1 MKKNKQNNFGFTL
14 IEMMIVIAIIGILAG
29 AIVLNNQKAVDK
41 AIDAKVR
48 IFANSIPVTLAGSYV
63 AQWKF
68 DELSTAKE
76 GAIIRDSWGSN
87 NCTLYTGSDGLEKIS
102 SNCVDGNCISFD
114 GSNDYLN
121 CGNDESLR
129 ITTNLTVEAWAKRN
143 GSTNDILGKWSNNN
157 GRGWGISMGENKFRI
172 GFRKADGSYWGGYGN
187 TTIKDNTWYHL
198 AFVYVGDG
206 SIPKMWVNGNNEV
219 VSIWI
224 SNGDALHGF
233 SDSGENLDIG
243 RSHIFAGSIKY
254 FSGAIDGVRIYNQAL
269 SAEKIQENYLAGLK
283 ELLAKGKISQAEY
296 AAQLDEFNKNLV
308 QK

>member
-114 GSNDYLN
+114 GTDDYLD
-121 CGNDESLR
+121 CGNDASLNFD
-129 ITTNLTVEAWAKRN
+129 TSDFTVEVWAKA
-143 GSTNDILGKWSNNN
+143 LGGIT
-157 GRGWGISMGENKFRI
+157 GRGIINK
-172 GFRKADGSYWGGYGN
+172 GG
-187 TTIKDNTWYHL
+187 W
-198 AFVYVGDG
+198 G
-206 SIPKMWVNGNNEV
+206 SIGYSIQQAYSPADKYYFVVRDSAGYKSVALSLSQAWGWSHIVGVKKTNYIEAYVNGV
-219 VSIWI
+219 KVGSWSGTIGSL
-224 SNGDALHGF
+224 SNPTKKF
-233 SDSGENLDIG
+233 EIG
-243 RSHIFAGSIKY
+243 RSSDPYY
-254 FSGAIDGVRIYNQAL
+254 FNGLIDGVRIYNQAL